1 MSDFSLPELLRPR
14 EVAELLGTSEQT
26 LANWRSSQRYDLPF
40 VKAGGVVR
48 YTVEDVHRFLTSRRS
63 DAPKCSEG

>member
-1 MSDFSLPELLRPR
+1 MSQFSLPTLLRPR

-26 LANWRSSQRYDLPF
+26 LANWRSTQRYDLPF

-48 YTVEDVHRFLTSRRS
+48 YDAADVARFIESHRSTPTR
-63 DAPKCSEG
+63 